1 MKSASHRNRITA
13 QLSLQEALKAVK
25 FIETQSRILDTRGD
39 EKESFSF
46 ARRKKLWR
54 RMRVMLA

>member
-1 MKSASHRNRITA
+1 M
-13 QLSLQEALKAVK
+13 SLQEALKAVK